1 MMFNYANEEL
11 LKVILELFNKLW
23 VEGKLPSEWKHAV
36 IIPIAKPGKD
46 PSIVGNYMPIALT
59 SNLCK
64 LMERMMANWLY
75 YVLESK
81 D

>member
-23 VEGKLPSEWKHAV
+23 VEGKLPIEWKQAV

-46 PSIVGNYMPIALT
+46 PSIVWNYRPIALT

-64 LMERMMANWLY
+64 LMERMIAIRLY